1 MSATAEP
8 HRVTYAEYRDGERAA
23 EVKHEYL
30 RGEIFAMTGGTPQ
43 HSALAARITALLT
56 RELAGRPCRVF
67 NSDLRVRIEA
77 TDLATY
83 PDVSVVCD
91 RLETARDDDLAI
103 INPSLLVEVL
113 SNSTE
118 AYDRGQKAAHYRRI
132 PSLRAYLLVSQ
143 HEPRLELQARR
154 DDGTWLLREADA
166 GQTLLIEPLGV
177 TLAVDEVYEDPLA
190 RSPSGA

>member
-1 MSATAEP
+1 MSATVEP
-8 HRVTYAEYRDGERAA
+8 RRVTYAEYRDGERAA

-91 RLETARDDDLAI
+91 RLQTARDDDLAI

-113 SNSTE
+113 SDSTE

-143 HEPRLELQARR
+143 HEPRLELQTRR
-154 DDGTWLLREADA
+154 DDGTWILREADA

-190 RSPSGA
+190 GSPSGA